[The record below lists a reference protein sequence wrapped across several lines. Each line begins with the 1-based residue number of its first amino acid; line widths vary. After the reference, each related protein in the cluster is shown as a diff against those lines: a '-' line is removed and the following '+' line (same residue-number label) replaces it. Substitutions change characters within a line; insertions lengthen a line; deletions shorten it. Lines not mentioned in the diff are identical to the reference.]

1 MTFSADEI
9 NVRDATAAFARRV
22 LAPGLR
28 AWEKAGA
35 IPRPVLDEM
44 GAAGIFGMMMAPEWG
59 GSGASF
65 TAFILAVEEIAAC
78 GGGISTTVHVHN
90 LGAGLVLE
98 RHGTPA
104 QKSAWLPRMAG
115 GECIGAF
122 CLTEPQAGSDA
133 SNLRTRAVRDGDHYV
148 LNGAKQFITNARI
161 AGVFLVVAV
170 TEPAH
175 RAKGLTIF
183 IVPNDTPGL
192 RVGPAED
199 KLGQRVSDTAQVFFE
214 ECRVPAANVLGTVD
228 GGYAL
233 TLSMLSD
240 GRVSVAA
247 QAVGFARAA
256 FEAARRYAFERE
268 AFGKKIAAHQALAFR
283 LADMDTA
290 IEIARSYVH
299 RVARMVERG
308 ECCAREASMAKLF
321 ATTMAERVCT
331 DAIQIHGGYGYLE
344 DYDVAR
350 LYRDQRV
357 CQIYEGTNDMQRLII
372 SRALAAE
379 TDLPG
384 AGRGSG

>member
-1 MTFSADEI
+1 MTLSTDEI

-22 LAPGLR
+22 LAPQLR
-28 AWEKAGA
+28 AWEKAGG
-35 IPRPVLDEM
+35 IPRAALDEM
-44 GAAGIFGMMMAPEWG
+44 GEAGLFGLMMAPEWG

-65 TAFILAVEEIAAC
+65 TAFVLAVEEIAAC

-90 LGAGLVLE
+90 LGAGLILE
-98 RHGTPA
+98 RYGTPA
-104 QKSAWLPRMAG
+104 QKAAWLPRMAR

-161 AGVFLVVAV
+161 GGVSLVLAV
-170 TEPAH
+170 TTPA
-175 RAKGLTIF
+175 RGAKGLTIF

-214 ECRVPAANVLGTVD
+214 DCRVPVANVLGTVD

-256 FEAARRYAFERE
+256 FDAAHRYAFERE
-268 AFGKKIAAHQALAFR
+268 AFGRKIGEHQALAFR
-283 LADMDTA
+283 LADMDMG

-308 ECCAREASMAKLF
+308 ERCAREAAMAKLF
-321 ATTMAERVCT
+321 ATTMAERVCSA
-331 DAIQIHGGYGYLE
+331 AIQIHGGCGYLE
-344 DYDVAR
+344 DFDVAR

-372 SRALAAE
+372 SRELAARAGM
-379 TDLPG
+379 TRGG
-384 AGRGSG
+384 A